1 MNSEPADLVTTR
13 KQHANIE
20 RITQEIGLY
29 ETNVTL
35 LENKANVIVND
46 PVTRSEDRQN
56 VEDEMQTVK
65 TSWDNLKENAFNV
78 ERK

>member
-1 MNSEPADLVTTR
+1 VNSEPADLVTTR

>member
-65 TSWDNLKENAFNV
+65 TSWDNLKEKAFNV